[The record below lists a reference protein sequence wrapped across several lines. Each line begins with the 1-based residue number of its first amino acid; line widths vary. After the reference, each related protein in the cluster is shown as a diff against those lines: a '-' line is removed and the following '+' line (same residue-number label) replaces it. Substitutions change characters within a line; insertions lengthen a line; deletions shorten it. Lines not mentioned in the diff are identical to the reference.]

1 MVRITGLTVLA
12 AVAASVA
19 AKDAV
24 TTTEMFIVGFNSQA
38 MVASVI
44 ASVRLVF

>member
-38 MVASVI
+38 MVSSVI